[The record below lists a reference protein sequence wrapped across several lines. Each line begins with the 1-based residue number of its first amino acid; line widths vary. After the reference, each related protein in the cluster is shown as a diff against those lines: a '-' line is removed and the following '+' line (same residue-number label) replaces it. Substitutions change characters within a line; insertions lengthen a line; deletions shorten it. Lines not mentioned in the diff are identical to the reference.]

1 MAVYLNSTCLGIW
14 NLCFALS
21 LQHTELSSTLFFA
34 NIMLLFWVFNK
45 IFRRASGISESE
57 VNGFVILILG
67 IVVFGVKQ
75 WISGF
80 SAINTTSMYT
90 GHSML
95 GVLFAVCG
103 SIAAAVFFIKN
114 YEVTY
119 YLPSYTCLLLMT
131 LFTIGNLE
139 AINFGLGIFYPTTHS
154 IKPLIFSSSI
164 QSNKHGLWSKNHSPI
179 SFGQYLE
186 VQ

>member
-1 MAVYLNSTCLGIW
+1 
-14 NLCFALS
+14 
-21 LQHTELSSTLFFA
+21 
-34 NIMLLFWVFNK
+34 MLLFWVFNK

-164 QSNKHGLWSKNHSPI
+164 QSNKHGL
-179 SFGQYLE
+179 
-186 VQ
+186 